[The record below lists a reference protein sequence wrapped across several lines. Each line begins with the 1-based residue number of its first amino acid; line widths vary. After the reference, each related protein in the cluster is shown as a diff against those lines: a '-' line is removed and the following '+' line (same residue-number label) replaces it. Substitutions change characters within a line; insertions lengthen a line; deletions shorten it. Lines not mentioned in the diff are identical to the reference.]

1 MYTNPFLDPSFQY
14 SINHVVRRR
23 ARRTEVSLLFF
34 FLNDVNLFTESFAH
48 LQAVSLS
55 DGWWVSCCLSCVP
68 FYMPCTA
75 LCGLCSQLCVR
86 YLSAQLRQVI
96 LCILSSASQIILIL
110 KWRKR
115 GETSRTARSNLEG
128 WQAKQSTFQ
137 IIQDDGR
144 LIFFL
149 HLND

>member
-1 MYTNPFLDPSFQY
+1 MRPFNIVLIMLWGGERGGRRCHFFFFKWCKPLDWVIRTFTS
-14 SINHVVRRR
+14 SESVRRL
-23 ARRTEVSLLFF
+23 VSELLFILRSVLYARHRSARLVF
-34 FLNDVNLFTESFAH
+34 AVVCTLSISSTE
-48 LQAVSLS
+48 
-55 DGWWVSCCLSCVP
+55 
-68 FYMPCTA
+68 
-75 LCGLCSQLCVR
+75 
-86 YLSAQLRQVI
+86 
-96 LCILSSASQIILIL
+96 ASYVVYSELG
-110 KWRKR
+110 KSNHSESEMEEKG